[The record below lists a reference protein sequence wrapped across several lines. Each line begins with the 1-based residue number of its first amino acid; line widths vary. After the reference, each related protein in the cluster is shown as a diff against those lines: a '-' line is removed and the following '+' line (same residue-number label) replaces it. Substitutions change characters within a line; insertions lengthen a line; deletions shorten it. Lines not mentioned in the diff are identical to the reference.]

1 MQYQNMSSS
10 RGVDVCKWG
19 PEFYL
24 IGHLEYDGKSNT
36 EFRDYFM
43 CVHMIFLSF
52 NIISKTWGT
61 AASSE
66 NM

>member
-1 MQYQNMSSS
+1 MFVIEVQNFILLDIWSIDS
-10 RGVDVCKWG
+10 
-19 PEFYL
+19 
-24 IGHLEYDGKSNT
+24 KSNT

-52 NIISKTWGT
+52 NIISKTSGT
-61 AASSE
+61 VASSE